1 MGSPMTLI
9 TSSILKLRKKKKAKT
24 KMRMRRGRNVT
35 PTSSGQ
41 PTDITATTTAITT
54 ATTATTGDIT
64 VMVIPKATG
73 LTTCSGPNINGVLM
87 DSIGPATLITLII
100 TGAMA
105 IMGITDGSD
114 DWKH

>member
-1 MGSPMTLI
+1 
-9 TSSILKLRKKKKAKT
+9 
-24 KMRMRRGRNVT
+24 MRRGRNVT
-35 PTSSGQ
+35 QRSSGQ
-41 PTDITATTTAITT
+41 RTDITDITDITATTTVTITATIGDIITDTT

-100 TGAMA
+100 TGVMA